1 MNIILY
7 MLLFIVILL
16 SLALN
21 VFICGE
27 LIKIKA
33 YLDALYSKIIDRDLI
48 ISDSVDQLI
57 TKVNHIRVMIDNTD
71 EKEAL
76 DEIKEIIKS
85 IPNKINDDYLRIAEE
100 TWRLHNRITRTEI
113 DKHIIQPEVI
123 DSTPNHKRQE
133 LGLDPIE
140 SCDEPY
146 VEGLEL
152 VEDKEVFGN
161 ESGTSRN
168 W

>member
-7 MLLFIVILL
+7 MLLFIVVLL
-16 SLALN
+16 VLALN

-27 LIKIKA
+27 LIKIKV
-33 YLDALYSKIIDRDLI
+33 YLDALHSKIVDRDLA

-57 TKVNHIRVMIDNTD
+57 TKVNYIQALMDKKD
-71 EKEAL
+71 DL
-76 DEIKEIIKS
+76 DEIKDIIKY

-100 TWRLHNRITRTEI
+100 TWRLHNRITRAEI
-113 DKHIIQPEVI
+113 NKHIVQPEIVN
-123 DSTPNHKRQE
+123 STPNHKRQE

-146 VEGLEL
+146 VEGLEHIDD
-152 VEDKEVFGN
+152 EEVFK
-161 ESGTSRN
+161 
-168 W
+168 

>member
-1 MNIILY
+1 MNILLY
-7 MLLFIVILL
+7 MLLFIVVLL
-16 SLALN
+16 VLALN

-33 YLDALYSKIIDRDLI
+33 YLDALYSRIIDRDLI

-57 TKVNHIRVMIDNTD
+57 TKVNYIKVLID
-71 EKEAL
+71 EKDDL

-100 TWRLHNRITRTEI
+100 TWRLHNRITRAEI
-113 DKHIIQPEVI
+113 DKHIIQQENVGT
-123 DSTPNHKRQE
+123 TPNHKRQE

-146 VEGLEL
+146 VEGLDI
-152 VEDKEVFGN
+152 VKEDEVFK
-161 ESGTSRN
+161 
-168 W
+168 

>member
-1 MNIILY
+1 MNILLF
-7 MLLFIVILL
+7 MLLFIVGLL
-16 SLALN
+16 VLALN

-27 LIKIKA
+27 LIKLKA
-33 YLDALYSKIIDRDLI
+33 YLDALYSRIVDRDLI

-57 TKVNHIRVMIDNTD
+57 TKVNHIRVLVE
-71 EKEAL
+71 EKDDL

-100 TWRLHNRITRTEI
+100 TWRLHNRITRAEI
-113 DKHIIQPEVI
+113 DRHIIQQEAVGT
-123 DSTPNHKRQE
+123 TPNHKRQE

-146 VEGLEL
+146 VEGLEV
-152 VEDKEVFGN
+152 VE
-161 ESGTSRN
+161 R
-168 W
+168 

>member
-1 MNIILY
+1 MNIILH
-7 MLLFIVILL
+7 MLLFIVVLL
-16 SLALN
+16 VLALN

-33 YLDALYSKIIDRDLI
+33 YLDALYSRIVNRDLI

-57 TKVNHIRVMIDNTD
+57 TKVNHIRVLVD
-71 EKEAL
+71 EKDDL
-76 DEIKEIIKS
+76 DEVKEIIKS

-100 TWRLHNRITRTEI
+100 TWRLHNRITRAEI
-113 DKHIIQPEVI
+113 DKHIIQQEAVGT
-123 DSTPNHKRQE
+123 TPNHKRQE

-146 VEGLEL
+146 VEGLEH
-152 VEDKEVFGN
+152 VDDKEAFK
-161 ESGTSRN
+161 
-168 W
+168 